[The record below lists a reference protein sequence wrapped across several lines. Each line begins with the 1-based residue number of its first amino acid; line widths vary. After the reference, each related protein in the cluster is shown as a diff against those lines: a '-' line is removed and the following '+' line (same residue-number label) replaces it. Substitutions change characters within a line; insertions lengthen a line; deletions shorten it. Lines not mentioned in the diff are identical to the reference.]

1 MTMIEKVQRKSGFA
15 KIGLQL
21 VMAVV
26 AVTVGIA
33 VVRDL
38 GSGIAQPTAKTAL
51 TDPLLTLEK
60 RIKEDPKDGAA
71 WSALAG
77 AYFDSGRFGDAVSAY
92 GSALELTPNKAS
104 LWSARGE
111 ARVMASPRDPMPA
124 AAVAD
129 FEAALRLDPK
139 DPRGRYFL
147 AVRQD
152 LAGDHQG
159 AIESWLALLADT
171 PPGAAWEADL
181 RRTIEQVSKINKIDV
196 TQRLAAVRQPTPR
209 EPAATRA
216 MPGPSAEDLAR
227 ASAMRPA
234 EQREMAE
241 GMVARLETR
250 LASDPGNVDGWL
262 MLIRSRMQLGQPD
275 LARAA
280 MAAAIRGNPG
290 AAEQLRSESA
300 KLGVR

>member
-1 MTMIEKVQRKSGFA
+1 MTMTAEVQRKPGFA
-15 KIGLQL
+15 KIGLRL
-21 VMAVV
+21 VLAVA

-38 GSGIAQPTAKTAL
+38 GSGNTPPAANTAL

-60 RIKEDPKDGAA
+60 RTKEVPSDGEA

-77 AYFDSGRFGDAVSAY
+77 AYFDSGRFSDAVSAY
-92 GSALELTPNKAS
+92 GSAVELTPNKAS

-152 LAGDHQG
+152 LAGDHRG
-159 AIESWLALLADT
+159 AIDSWLSLLADT
-171 PPGAAWEADL
+171 APGAAWEADL
-181 RRTIEQVSKINKIDV
+181 RRTIGQVGKINAIAVAD
-196 TQRLAAVRQPTPR
+196 RLAAVRQP
-209 EPAATRA
+209 AALPGSASRTI
-216 MPGPSAEDLAR
+216 PGPSAADLSR
-227 ASAMRPA
+227 ASATPPSQ
-234 EQREMAE
+234 QRAMAE

-250 LASDPGNVDGWL
+250 LRSDPANVEGWL
-262 MLIRSRMQLGQPD
+262 MLIRSRVQLGQPD
-275 LARAA
+275 QARAA
-280 MAAAIRGNPG
+280 MAAAVRANPG
-290 AAEQLRSESA
+290 AAEQLRAESA